1 MDMIAAPDTGVTT
14 LVDRY
19 AELIRELL
27 PEVRFLSPELTRDE
41 LVMTA
46 ARLAEYRMAED
57 APFGAAGR

>member
-27 PEVRFLSPELTRDE
+27 PEVRFLAPELTRDE
-41 LVMTA
+41 MVMTA
-46 ARLAEYRMAED
+46 ARLAEYRMTAERR
-57 APFGAAGR
+57 AEP